1 VGAGLGVGYS
11 YLFHANRRK
20 KQLLSDF
27 VRAPAPPPAGAALGS
42 APRLNLPRRTPGPLH
57 ACMAA
62 ASVNGARRLQ
72 PTQVVPSCMSRG
84 PCGELLL
91 LKAGWLAELQAGA

>member
-1 VGAGLGVGYS
+1 MGVGLGVGYS

-27 VRAPAPPPAGAALGS
+27 VRGAPPPEGAALGS
-42 APRLNLPRRTPGPLH
+42 SPRLNLPRRTPGPLH

-62 ASVNGARRLQ
+62 ASVNETRRLQ
-72 PTQVVPSCMSRG
+72 PTQVVPSCMSRV

-91 LKAGWLAELQAGA
+91 LEAG